1 MAKEGVAQGR
11 ASAAV
16 DISRAGRISVYELF
30 CSRVR
35 RDPDALAVEEGARQ
49 LSYRELHGRVRRV
62 ATLLRQHDVQHGDR
76 IALLSENRTE
86 YLELQL
92 AAARIGAIVACQN
105 WRLASSELQHCI
117 SLVTPKLVVVSERF
131 AQTLAALDVGE
142 AKVVT
147 FGASYNAAVDA
158 LAEDTIETAVDPE
171 DGLVILYTSGTTGLP
186 KGALISH
193 RAEIARN
200 ALLRM
205 DMNAA
210 DSDGF
215 VTWAPMFHMGSTDQT
230 LGAMMSGA
238 PAIIIDGFD
247 AEKIVDAI
255 TRHRIGWLLL
265 MPGSIEPVV
274 SLLQQRPVKVRG
286 VRVVGAMADLLPTK
300 LIAELSGL
308 IGAPFLN
315 SFGSTETGLPP
326 ASSALIP
333 PGIVPNSLSKRQS
346 ALCDVKLV
354 DPDNNEVADGDP
366 GEVAIRGPTVFSG
379 YWNAPETNARDFA
392 GGWFRMGDLFRRNPD
407 NSFDFVDRAKYMIKS
422 GGENVYP
429 AEIERVLLAD
439 PRVADAVVVRRR
451 DATWGEVPV
460 AFIARLDDGLS
471 EADIEAMCRR
481 ELASYKRPKDVRFVA
496 FEDFPRSTTGK
507 IQRHEVEKWL

>member
-1 MAKEGVAQGR
+1 MAKEGAAQGQ
-11 ASAAV
+11 ASAAA
-16 DISRAGRISVYELF
+16 DISRAGRISVYDLF
-30 CSRVR
+30 RSRVR

-49 LSYRELHGRVRRV
+49 LSYRDLHARVRRV
-62 ATLLRQHDVQHGDR
+62 ATLLRQHDVRHGDR

-131 AQTLAALDVGE
+131 AQALAALDVGG

-147 FGASYNAAVDA
+147 FGANYNAAVDA
-158 LAEDTIETAVDPE
+158 LTEDAIETAVDPE

-247 AEKIVDAI
+247 AEKIVDAV

-274 SLLQQRPVKVRG
+274 SLLQQKPATVKG

-326 ASSALIP
+326 ASAALIP
-333 PGIVPNSLSKRQS
+333 AGIVPNSLSKRQS

-354 DPDNNEVADGDP
+354 DPDNNEVADGEP

-439 PRVADAVVVRRR
+439 PRVADAVVVRKR
-451 DATWGEVPV
+451 DETWGEVPV

-471 EADIEAMCRR
+471 EADVESMCRR

>member
-1 MAKEGVAQGR
+1 MTTDNIG
-11 ASAAV
+11 
-16 DISRAGRISVYELF
+16 RAGRLSVYELF
-30 CSRVR
+30 RSRVR
-35 RDPDALAVEEGARQ
+35 HDPAALAVEDNTRRLTYG
-49 LSYRELHGRVRRV
+49 ELDGRVCRI
-62 ATLLRQHDVQHGDR
+62 ATLLREHGVAHGDR
-76 IALLSENRTE
+76 VVLLSENRVE

-105 WRLASSELQHCI
+105 WRLAPAELQHCI
-117 SLVTPKLVVVSERF
+117 SLVTPKLVVVSPRF
-131 AQTLAALDVGE
+131 APALSALDLAGARVI
-142 AKVVT
+142 V
-147 FGASYNAAVDA
+147 FGDNYDTTVDA
-158 LAEDTIETAVDPE
+158 LAMDTVVTEVDPE

-205 DMNAA
+205 DMRAA
-210 DSDGF
+210 PSDGF
-215 VTWAPMFHMGSTDQT
+215 VAWAPMFHMGSTDQT
-230 LGAMMSGA
+230 LGAMISGA
-238 PAIIIDGFD
+238 TVVIIDGFD

-255 TRHRIGWLLL
+255 TRHAIGWLLL

-274 SLLQQRPVKVRG
+274 SRLQQKPVKVKG
-286 VRVVGAMADLLPTK
+286 VKVVGAMADLLPTK

-315 SFGSTETGLPP
+315 SFGSTETGLAP
-326 ASSALIP
+326 ASSTLIP
-333 PGIVPNSLSKRQS
+333 PGVVPLSLSKRQS
-346 ALCDVKLV
+346 AMCDVRLV
-354 DPDNNEVADGDP
+354 DPDNNEVADGEP

-379 YWNAPETNARDFA
+379 YWNAPDTNARDFSA
-392 GGWFRMGDLFRRNPD
+392 GWFRMGDLFRRNPD
-407 NSFDFVDRAKYMIKS
+407 NTFDFVDRTKYMIKS

-439 PRVADAVVVRRR
+439 PRVADAVVVRQR
-451 DATWGEVPV
+451 DARWGEVPV
-460 AFIARLDDGLS
+460 AFVARLDEALS
-471 EADIEAMCRR
+471 AADIEAMCRR

-496 FEDFPRSTTGK
+496 FEAFPRSTTGK

>member
-1 MAKEGVAQGR
+1 MAR
-11 ASAAV
+11 D
-16 DISRAGRISVYELF
+16 DIARAGRISVYELF
-30 CSRVR
+30 HSRVR
-35 RDPDALAVEEGARQ
+35 YDPAALAIEENARR
-49 LSYRELHGRVRRV
+49 LTYGELDARVCRI
-62 ATLLRQHDVQHGDR
+62 ATLLREQGVVHSDR

-105 WRLASSELQHCI
+105 WRLAPAELQHCI
-117 SLVTPKLVVVSERF
+117 SLVTPKLIVVSPRF
-131 AQTLAALDVGE
+131 APGLSALDLGGAGVI
-142 AKVVT
+142 V
-147 FGASYNAAVDA
+147 FGDDYDATVDA
-158 LAEDTIETAVDPE
+158 LAMDTIVTEVDPE

-200 ALLRM
+200 ALLRI
-205 DMNAA
+205 DMGAA
-210 DSDGF
+210 PTDGF
-215 VTWAPMFHMGSTDQT
+215 VAWAPMFHMGSTDQT

-238 PAIIIDGFD
+238 AVVIIDGFD

-255 TRHRIGWLLL
+255 TRHAIGWLLL

-274 SLLQQRPVKVRG
+274 SLLQQKPVKVKG
-286 VRVVGAMADLLPTK
+286 VKVVGAMADLLPTK

-315 SFGSTETGLPP
+315 SFGSTETGLAP
-326 ASSALIP
+326 ASATLIP
-333 PGIVPNSLSKRQS
+333 PGVVPLSLSKRQS
-346 ALCDVKLV
+346 AMCDVRLV
-354 DPDNNEVADGDP
+354 DPDNNEVADGEP

-379 YWNAPETNARDFA
+379 YWNASDTNARDFST
-392 GGWFRMGDLFRRNPD
+392 GWFRMGDLFRRNPD
-407 NSFDFVDRAKYMIKS
+407 NTFDFVDRAKYMIKS

-439 PRVADAVVVRRR
+439 PRVADAVVVRQR
-451 DATWGEVPV
+451 DARWGEVPV
-460 AFIARLDDGLS
+460 AFVARLDEALS
-471 EADIEAMCRR
+471 AADIEAMCRR

-496 FEDFPRSTTGK
+496 FEAFPRSTTGK